1 LSEKPIINWLG
12 QRRESKVLKEL
23 VRHSDYVVRT
33 AKELNKAIIAMS
45 NQDYNGVQQ
54 AIDRMSANEK
64 SADTMEKSISEELIK
79 GDLNSKERE
88 ELLRLAN
95 RIDVIADWIKD
106 GGRNLTMIMDM
117 ELSVSSSIWNSLI
130 EISGQLV
137 EIVKA
142 MDRSL
147 TAVLNS
153 EEDIDT
159 FRDRVEEIEHNIDQM
174 YYSVKKEIITNSG
187 EVGTIF
193 LLRDLLHCIENG
205 ADATKDASDVLH
217 IFSIAHAEHS

>member
-1 LSEKPIINWLG
+1 MSEKPIINWLG

>member
-33 AKELNKAIIAMS
+33 ANELNKAIISMS

-54 AIDRMSANEK
+54 AINRMSANEK

-79 GDLNSKERE
+79 EDLNSKERE

-117 ELSVSSSIWNSLI
+117 ELSVSSGVWNSLI

-137 EIVKA
+137 EIVRA
-142 MDRSL
+142 MDSSL
-147 TAVLNS
+147 KAVLNT
-153 EEDIDT
+153 EADIEAL
-159 FRDRVEEIEHNIDQM
+159 RDRVEEIEHTIDQM
-174 YYSVKKEIITNSG
+174 YYSVKKEIITHGG

>member
-1 LSEKPIINWLG
+1 MSEKPIINWLG

-33 AKELNKAIIAMS
+33 ANELNKAIISMS

-54 AIDRMSANEK
+54 AINRMSANEK

-117 ELSVSSSIWNSLI
+117 ELSVSSGVWNSLI

-137 EIVKA
+137 EIVRA
-142 MDRSL
+142 MDSSL
-147 TAVLNS
+147 KAVLNT
-153 EEDIDT
+153 EADIEAL
-159 FRDRVEEIEHNIDQM
+159 RDRVEEIEHTIDQM
-174 YYSVKKEIITNSG
+174 YYSVKKEIITHGG

>member
-33 AKELNKAIIAMS
+33 ANELNKAIISMS

-54 AIDRMSANEK
+54 AINRMSANEK

-117 ELSVSSSIWNSLI
+117 ELSVSSGVWNSLI

-137 EIVKA
+137 EIVRA
-142 MDRSL
+142 MDSSL
-147 TAVLNS
+147 KAVLNT
-153 EEDIDT
+153 EADIEAL
-159 FRDRVEEIEHNIDQM
+159 RDRVEEIEHTIDQM
-174 YYSVKKEIITNSG
+174 YYSVKKEIITHGG